1 MGISYGVVDRFT
13 RRAFLAGVSS
23 AAALDAQHAK
33 KPREIPRVGEF
44 VRYIDPVTENSLVRL
59 TSLSSANHLPS
70 PQNSFIS
77 VRSRFLVFSSD
88 RTGALAPHLMDLRT
102 GAIRQLAESS
112 ALDPLSLSLDQSE
125 RSLFFLDKGALNQLQ
140 LSSHRATTIMDGVS
154 AFAGKSETGMLVVL
168 DGQLKRA
175 NGPTIATEV
184 SGPCLLSPD
193 GSRCLFRRASDR
205 ETEFWCVSLGSED
218 NPKRLASGSIRFP
231 YWSSDSQSVLFLRD
245 VKGNGGVVSEIHRV
259 LADGTSEEL
268 VSGTSQFAS
277 FAPNEDNSVFVGA
290 SRSKAQPTIE
300 LLLRVSKHE
309 LTICEHHATRAETVT
324 PVFAPDSRRVYFQSD
339 REGKPALYSINVE
352 LLVEPTLS

>member
-1 MGISYGVVDRFT
+1 LGISYHVLDRLT
-13 RRAFLAGVSS
+13 RRGFLAGLSS
-23 AAALDAQHAK
+23 AAAVHGQRAK
-33 KPREIPRVGEF
+33 KAREIPRVGEF
-44 VRYIDPVTENSLVRL
+44 VRYIDPLTENTLVRL
-59 TSLSSANHLPS
+59 TSLSSANRLPS

-88 RTGALAPHLMDLRT
+88 RTGVLTPHLMDLRT

-112 ALDPLSLSLDQSE
+112 ALDPLSLALDQSE
-125 RSLFFLDKGALNQLQ
+125 RSLFFLDRDTLKQVQ
-140 LSSHRATTIMDGVS
+140 LSSHRTGTIMDGVS
-154 AFAGKSETGMLVVL
+154 AFAGKSEAEILVIA

-175 NGPTIATEV
+175 NGPTLATEV

-193 GSRCLFRRASDR
+193 GSLCLFRKPSQDG
-205 ETEFWCVSLGSED
+205 TEFWCIPLSSAG
-218 NPKRLASGSIRFP
+218 NPKRLASGPIRFP

-245 VKGNGGVVSEIHRV
+245 VKGTNTVLSEIHRV
-259 LADGTSEEL
+259 SADGTSEEF

-352 LLVEPTLS
+352 LLVEPTLA